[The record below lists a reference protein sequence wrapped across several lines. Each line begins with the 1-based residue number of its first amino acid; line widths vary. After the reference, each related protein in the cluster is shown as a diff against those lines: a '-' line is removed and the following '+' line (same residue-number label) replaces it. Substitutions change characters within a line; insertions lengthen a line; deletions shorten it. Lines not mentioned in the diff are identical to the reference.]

1 MDVAPIE
8 RVAEQGGD
16 QPLVHTFAHTPRP
29 PFPSPPPACRGGQEC
44 VTPSSPPGCC
54 ERREPLPTPKP
65 VHGLSCTPGLERAVI
80 RQACEV
86 QKETFDQVTR
96 DRYCND

>member
-29 PFPSPPPACRGGQEC
+29 PFPSPRQHVEEVRNASRRHPAGLL
-44 VTPSSPPGCC
+44 
-54 ERREPLPTPKP
+54 REARAAAHAKASARAV
-65 VHGLSCTPGLERAVI
+65 VHARTRAAVI
-80 RQACEV
+80 RQACEA